1 MLQAMNPWIA
11 KAIILA
17 GIVGMAV
24 VRTPHIRRST
34 VIKVVANRKS
44 TLDNVLV
51 ALVSIGLFLPLIW
64 IATPVLAF
72 ADYPLRPISFGAGVI
87 CLVIGLWLLH
97 RSHVDLGTNW
107 SNTLEIRER
116 HQLVTDG
123 IYRHVRHPMYLALLL
138 YSLGQVL
145 VVSNWVAGPP
155 FLVAFAL
162 LVALRIGPE
171 ERMMLDEFGKDYDA
185 YRARTKRLV
194 PGVW

>member
-1 MLQAMNPWIA
+1 LQAMNPWIA

-34 VIKVVANRKS
+34 VIKVLANRKS

-116 HQLVTDG
+116 HRLVTDG

-145 VVSNWVAGPP
+145 VVFNWVAGPP

-171 ERMMLDEFGKDYDA
+171 ERMMLGKFGKDYDA

>member
-1 MLQAMNPWIA
+1 LLQAMNPWIA

-34 VIKVVANRKS
+34 VIKVLANRKS

-116 HQLVTDG
+116 HRLVTDG

-145 VVSNWVAGPP
+145 VVFNWVAGPP

-171 ERMMLDEFGKDYDA
+171 ERMMLGKFGKDYDA

>member
-34 VIKVVANRKS
+34 VIKVLANRKS

-116 HQLVTDG
+116 HRLVTDG

-145 VVSNWVAGPP
+145 VVSNWVAGPL

-171 ERMMLDEFGKDYDA
+171 ERMMLGKFGKDYDA

>member
-34 VIKVVANRKS
+34 VIKVLANRKS

-116 HQLVTDG
+116 HRLVTDG

-145 VVSNWVAGPP
+145 VVFNWVAGPP

-171 ERMMLDEFGKDYDA
+171 ERMMLGKFGKDYDA

>member
-64 IATPVLAF
+64 SGLPPSAHFVRCRCHLPRDRTVVTSSITCGP
-72 ADYPLRPISFGAGVI
+72 GNK
-87 CLVIGLWLLH
+87 LVEH
-97 RSHVDLGTNW
+97 T
-107 SNTLEIRER
+107 
-116 HQLVTDG
+116 
-123 IYRHVRHPMYLALLL
+123 
-138 YSLGQVL
+138 
-145 VVSNWVAGPP
+145 
-155 FLVAFAL
+155 
-162 LVALRIGPE
+162 
-171 ERMMLDEFGKDYDA
+171 
-185 YRARTKRLV
+185 
-194 PGVW
+194 

>member
-1 MLQAMNPWIA
+1 MNPWIA
-11 KAIILA
+11 KGIILA
-17 GIVGMAV
+17 GIIGMAV
-24 VRTPHIRRST
+24 IRTPHIRRST

-44 TLDNVLV
+44 TLDSVLV

-87 CLVIGLWLLH
+87 CLLIGLWLLH

-107 SNTLEIRER
+107 SNTLEVRER

-123 IYRHVRHPMYLALLL
+123 VYRHVRHPMYLALLL

-145 VVSNWVAGPP
+145 VVSNWIAGPP
-155 FLVAFAL
+155 FLVVFAL
-162 LVALRIGPE
+162 LVVLRIRPE
-171 ERMMLDEFGKDYDA
+171 ERMMLDEFGNDYDA

>member
-116 HQLVTDG
+116 HRLVTDG

-171 ERMMLDEFGKDYDA
+171 ERMMFDEFGKDYDA

>member
-34 VIKVVANRKS
+34 VIKVLANRKS

-116 HQLVTDG
+116 HRLVTDG

-145 VVSNWVAGPP
+145 VVFNWVAGPP

-171 ERMMLDEFGKDYDA
+171 ERMMLDKFGKDYDA

>member
-72 ADYPLRPISFGAGVI
+72 ADYPLRPISFSAGVI

>member
-1 MLQAMNPWIA
+1 MNPWIA

>member
-116 HQLVTDG
+116 HRLVTDG

-145 VVSNWVAGPP
+145 VVFNWVAGPP

-171 ERMMLDEFGKDYDA
+171 ERMMLGKFGKDYDA